1 MGPMAQP
8 PPPSGLRVSEFYE
21 RKRRLAYH
29 FAWLSMVLLLVQLAT
44 GSVLEFYSHPRTAP
58 AGASVCL
65 LHRCLTQEE
74 TDGSRLLIIDPA
86 LKLQA
91 EPLRLLDTVT
101 AVLPE
106 GRELSVF
113 YGSSAAVLTDLKTSR
128 PIDLGQK

>member
-1 MGPMAQP
+1 MGRMPQP
-8 PPPSGLRVSEFYE
+8 PSPSGLRISEFYE

-44 GSVLEFYSHPRTAP
+44 GDVLEFYSNPRTASTGP
-58 AGASVCL
+58 AVFL
-65 LHRCLTQEE
+65 LHRCLTQNEAE
-74 TDGSRLLIIDPA
+74 GSRLLLLDPA

-91 EPLRLLDTVT
+91 EPLRLLDSVT

-113 YGSSAAVLTDLKTSR
+113 YGSTASVLTDLKTSR
-128 PIDLGQK
+128 PIDL